1 MKRTKCIS
9 VRLSS
14 LVSISDKAYKATA
27 YDGSSCILPKSQV
40 FGQDYEVMKSDAY
53 WISEWILQQ
62 KDIQYSSKKVAF
74 FDENHNKLPNY
85 EVEYHTAEK
94 IAPKAENIIEE
105 LKR

>member
-27 YDGSSCILPKSQV
+27 YDGSSCVLPKSQV
-40 FGQDYEVMKSDAY
+40 FGKDYEVMKSDAY
-53 WISEWILQQ
+53 WISEWILHQ
-62 KDIQYSSKKVAF
+62 KNIQYSSKKVAF
-74 FDENHNKLPNY
+74 FDEKRNKLPNY
-85 EVEYHTAEK
+85 EVEHHFAEK
-94 IAPKAENIIEE
+94 VAPKAENIIEE